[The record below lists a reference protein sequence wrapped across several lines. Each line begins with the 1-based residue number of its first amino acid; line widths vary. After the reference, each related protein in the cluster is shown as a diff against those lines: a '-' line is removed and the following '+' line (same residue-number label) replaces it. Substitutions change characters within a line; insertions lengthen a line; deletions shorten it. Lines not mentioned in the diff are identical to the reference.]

1 MLRMMGF
8 TSFISSGA
16 MPLACAFGNSTLM
29 PSVSSGA
36 VIMKMISSTSITS
49 MYGTTLISPMRRRR
63 RPPVCTDAMGKP
75 LSSGPAGVALQDGG
89 ELLHEG
95 VVAQLQPADRVG
107 VAVIGDHR
115 GNRREQSD
123 RRGDQCL
130 GDAGGHHRQR
140 RLLHATERHE
150 RTHDA
155 PHRAE
160 QADVRTGG
168 TDGGEIGE
176 AFLEPLDFLQLADA
190 HGATR
195 ALEQLVRWNSALLE
209 AREFAKAELEDA
221 RHSRG
226 AAAALDLPVER
237 GEVA

>member
-1 MLRMMGF
+1 MVRMMGLV
-8 TSFISSGA
+8 SFIISGGIGFAPALGSST
-16 MPLACAFGNSTLM
+16 FT

-115 GNRREQSD
+115 GNRREQ
-123 RRGDQCL
+123 
-130 GDAGGHHRQR
+130 
-140 RLLHATERHE
+140 
-150 RTHDA
+150 
-155 PHRAE
+155 
-160 QADVRTGG
+160 
-168 TDGGEIGE
+168 
-176 AFLEPLDFLQLADA
+176 
-190 HGATR
+190 
-195 ALEQLVRWNSALLE
+195 
-209 AREFAKAELEDA
+209 
-221 RHSRG
+221 
-226 AAAALDLPVER
+226 
-237 GEVA
+237 